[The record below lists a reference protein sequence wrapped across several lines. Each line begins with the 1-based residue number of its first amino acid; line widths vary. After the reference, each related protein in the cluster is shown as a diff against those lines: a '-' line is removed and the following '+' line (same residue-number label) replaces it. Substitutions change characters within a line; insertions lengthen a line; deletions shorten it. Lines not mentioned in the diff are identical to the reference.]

1 MEDDQQIKEKQF
13 KHRLE
18 KEITEAKDLKK
29 SLNIKFRS
37 SKYIWPNFGFIRI
50 TKIVSIITLT

>member
-18 KEITEAKDLKK
+18 KEIAEAKDLKK
-29 SLNIKFRS
+29 SINIKLRS
-37 SKYIWPNFGFIRI
+37 S
-50 TKIVSIITLT
+50 